1 MSDFI
6 VEAIQAAMKA
16 SATQAAETVQVANPP
31 DAAAVEKF
39 NEIMATADI
48 RPENQIVQEPQP
60 TRVPFADRIS
70 EAFHAAEARQFETYG
85 KLNEI
90 VDKSKTGT
98 LTLTEHPALEEKI
111 RKAIRQTSGGSYLA
125 LDPTQVRK
133 LMESIKNTIGD
144 MRKLKLKPV
153 MLVSVDIRRYLRK
166 IIESEYAELPVLSYQ
181 ELSKEINIQP
191 LGRIS

>member
-48 RPENQIVQEPQP
+48 RPENQIVQEPTP
-60 TRVPFADRIS
+60 TRVPFADRVG

-85 KLNEI
+85 KLREL
-90 VDKSKTGT
+90 VDVSKTRT
-98 LTLTEHPALEEKI
+98 LSLTE
-111 RKAIRQTSGGSYLA
+111 
-125 LDPTQVRK
+125 
-133 LMESIKNTIGD
+133 LMELQYQVANLSIQ
-144 MRKLKLKPV
+144 
-153 MLVSVDIRRYLRK
+153 
-166 IIESEYAELPVLSYQ
+166 Q
-181 ELSKEINIQP
+181 ELVAKVIDRGSQAIQT
-191 LGRIS
+191 LFKNQ